1 VVVGM
6 VLLPFRTVLPQ
17 TENGLVLYLTGNAGA
32 GKIMHDCSP
41 MGNNGRI
48 HGATWTQG
56 KFGKALSFDGVD
68 DYVEIPD
75 SASLDITD
83 AITIEAWVKPR
94 GSYADLEFPTI
105 VRKEGAY
112 ALRFGHSTGNLN
124 GIVWIGG
131 SVVYSNSIENAW
143 DTTKWTHFAFV
154 YDGQYLRLYRNGVEA
169 ASPKAYTG
177 TIDVSANNLGIGA
190 TGEGNYLFNGI
201 IDEVRIYNRA
211 LSEEEI
217 RAHFKGAVIKLKAGL
232 SAPVRIRGAMILR
245 KPVR

>member
-1 VVVGM
+1 M

-83 AITIEAWVKPR
+83 AITIAVWFKLKQLDENQR
-94 GSYADLEFPTI
+94 L
-105 VRKEGAY
+105 VRKGIGTPSSGYAVRVENTNKVRYFFYDEG
-112 ALRFGHSTGNLN
+112 GNLRSIF
-124 GIVWIGG
+124 GTTTLAIDVW
-131 SVVYSNSIENAW
+131 Y
-143 DTTKWTHFAFV
+143 FAV
-154 YDGQYLRLYRNGVEA
+154 MTYDGTTLKGYLNGNLENSLDVTTTIKPNDYPLTIGSDS
-169 ASPKAYTG
+169 ASTH
-177 TIDVSANNLGIGA
+177 V
-190 TGEGNYLFNGI
+190 FNGT